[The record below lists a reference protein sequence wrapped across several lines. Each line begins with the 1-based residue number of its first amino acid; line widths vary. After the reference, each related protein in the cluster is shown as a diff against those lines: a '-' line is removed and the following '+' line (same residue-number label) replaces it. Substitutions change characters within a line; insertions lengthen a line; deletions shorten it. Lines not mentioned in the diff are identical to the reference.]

1 MRKILVVDDEE
12 DVLQILEKRLNSS
25 GYQVITAK
33 NGREAIEKASRELPN
48 LILLD
53 IFLPDIDGGEVAQQL
68 RENETTKD
76 IPVIFLSCLFT
87 KEDEKRGGHLRG
99 GNFFVA
105 KPFEFNELL
114 DIINRSVS

>member
-12 DVLQILEKRLNSS
+12 DVLKVLGKRLSNA

-33 NGREAIEKASRELPN
+33 DGEEAIKKAWQELPD

-53 IFLPDIDGGEVAQQL
+53 IFLPDIDGGGVAQQL
-68 RENETTKD
+68 KEKASTKN
-76 IPVIFLSCLFT
+76 IPIIFLSCLYT
-87 KEDEKRGGHLRG
+87 KDDEKREGHLRG

-114 DIINRSVS
+114 NIIGENLR

>member
-12 DVLQILEKRLNSS
+12 DVLKVLEKRLSSS
-25 GYQVITAK
+25 GYQVIKVK
-33 NGREAIEKASRELPN
+33 NGQEAIEKAYQELPN

-53 IFLPDIDGGEVAQQL
+53 IFLPDMDGGEVAQQL
-68 RENETTKD
+68 RGNENTKD

-87 KEDEKRGGHLRG
+87 KEDERKGGHLRA

-105 KPFEFNELL
+105 KPFEFDELL
-114 DIINRSVS
+114 DIINRSAR